1 MKFEQAVVINQPIEN
16 VFEFVT
22 NFRNN
27 AKWQTDI
34 LELEMTSEG
43 RLGIG
48 STYRCVN
55 RFMGK
60 RIETVGVITDYVTDK
75 TYSIKITSGSVRG
88 ANNFLFEE
96 AEDGTK
102 VTAVGDL
109 DMGYFKLA
117 KMIVK
122 RKVNQQLKKDMLK
135 LKYILENGHKPQET
149 TGLDFSSEVR

>member
-1 MKFEQAVVINQPIEN
+1 
-16 VFEFVT
+16 
-22 NFRNN
+22 
-27 AKWQTDI
+27 
-34 LELEMTSEG
+34 MTSEG

-102 VTAVGDL
+102 VTAAGDL

-135 LKYILENGHKPQET
+135 LKYILENGLKPQET

>member
-1 MKFEQAVVINQPIEN
+1 MKFENCVVINQPIEK
-16 VFEFVT
+16 VYMFVT
-22 NFRNN
+22 DLKNN

-43 RLGIG
+43 PLGIG

-60 RIETVGVITDYVTDK
+60 RLETEGVITEYVPDK
-75 TYSIKITSGSVRG
+75 TCSIRITNGSVRG
-88 ANNFLFEE
+88 VNSFLFEVV
-96 AEDGTK
+96 DGGTK
-102 VTAVGDL
+102 VTAVGQL

-117 KMIVK
+117 KILVN

-135 LKYILENGHKPQET
+135 LKRILENGNKPQET
-149 TGLDFSSEVR
+149 PGLGFSSDVR

>member
-1 MKFEQAVVINQPIEN
+1 MKFENSVVIEQPIEK
-16 VFEFVT
+16 VFKFVT
-22 NFRNN
+22 DLHNN

-34 LELEMTSEG
+34 LELESTSDG

-60 RIETVGVITDYVTDK
+60 RLETEGVITDYVPDK
-75 TYSIKITSGSVRG
+75 ICSIRITNGSVRG
-88 ANNFLFEE
+88 VNSFLFEVVNG
-96 AEDGTK
+96 GTK
-102 VTAVGDL
+102 VTAVGEL

-117 KMIVK
+117 KILVN

-135 LKYILENGHKPQET
+135 LKRVLENGNKPQET
-149 TGLDFSSEVR
+149 PGLDFSSEVG